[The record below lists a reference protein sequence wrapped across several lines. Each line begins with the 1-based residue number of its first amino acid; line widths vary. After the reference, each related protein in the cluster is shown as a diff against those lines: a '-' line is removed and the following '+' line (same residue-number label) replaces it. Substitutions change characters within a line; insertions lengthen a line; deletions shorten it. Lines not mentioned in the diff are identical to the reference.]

1 MNERR
6 EMYKS
11 YWAFEAGKWTEID
24 SVDRQVVPEIY
35 DAFSKKLDLTELLQ
49 KYLKIL

>member
-11 YWAFEAGKWTEID
+11 YWAFEAEKWTEID
-24 SVDRQVVPEIY
+24 SAGIWT
-35 DAFSKKLDLTELLQ
+35 SNLSM
-49 KYLKIL
+49 

>member
-11 YWAFEAGKWTEID
+11 YWAFEAGKWTITNNTD
-24 SVDRQVVPEIY
+24 SYNY
-35 DAFSKKLDLTELLQ
+35 DLFAYDL
-49 KYLKIL
+49 